1 MALLRYAAADVL
13 RSRRRTLTA
22 ILGVLLAVTFIAGT
36 FIAIDSS
43 TRATLDGILANYPT
57 DIQFQASFG
66 NATQVR
72 EAVEAIPGI
81 ARVSM
86 SRTAQFNEIESTSAG
101 GRVGVYAQVVGVE
114 PDRLPSFLDGL
125 TMTAGS
131 LSLPRGTAA
140 LSEDLARQA
149 NVTQGGTATF
159 AYRSYNITGNETIT
173 RLNVTVGG
181 LFRPPS
187 SFGSPIGGPFYGSGT
202 ALVGIE
208 DVSWYEQ
215 QLGVLYGG
223 NFLAGEI
230 RIVRDRLLDPY
241 DLAASQRNLARLD
254 RQIDGVLVPFQGRV
268 TIDYVGTAIAN
279 FATVITVQR
288 IIYLALSTP
297 VLLLGVYLGAI
308 GVDLGHAERR
318 RELAVLKTRGAT
330 PRQLVGLLLVEASLG
345 GAIAAIVGLVAGV
358 GLSRLLLT
366 FVSPF
371 STPTA
376 PRYEVVVLTP
386 STVVIVT
393 ILSVIFMAITSIRS
407 ARRTA
412 RIPIVETLRYYAPGE
427 ARIQYRPWVDI
438 LLITLA
444 VVTYGMVLYARTN
457 PQDFFTFLI
466 GALFF
471 IVLPFTPIFLIV
483 GTTRLLTRAT
493 GRVYEWTARVCKPF
507 AKNLYY
513 VISRNLRRNPRR
525 SANVAVIIA
534 LGIAF
539 GMFILVTFSS
549 QLAYQERQVR
559 ASVGADVALDAP
571 PSNATFAANLS
582 ALPEVGGVTLLRTVP
597 GSVPYC
603 CAGVYAL
610 DPATFFAVTNP
621 EPWYFSGGG
630 GAEAARQV
638 LAIPGQVLVTE
649 AYLRNAYLAVGDR
662 LRLEGSVY
670 NGMNYTGTVIVNTT
684 IGGTVRGLP
693 GTTYYGFGMPQT
705 IYGSLDTMGPL
716 LDGQPYRGY
725 GADRFLIALRANA
738 DWRAAKA
745 DIVALGASNVQV
757 AAEQIE
763 QLRSN
768 PVFRAFFGF
777 IELEMAF
784 MVVILTAGLGII
796 LYAATL
802 ERDVELAA
810 IRARGASGWQTAGLL
825 IGEATSIMLIGLI
838 VGTGIGILAAY
849 LSTTFIAAG
858 PGTAGESL
866 VPVLFV
872 LPPEALLLLVFAP
885 AAMLLTSFAV
895 TIRVA
900 RMDIARVLKLRGG

>member
-1 MALLRYAAADVL
+1 MALLRYAVADVL
-13 RSRRRTLTA
+13 RSRRRTVTA

-43 TRATLDGILANYPT
+43 TRATLDGILSSYSA
-57 DIQFQASFG
+57 DIQFQALPG
-66 NATQVR
+66 NATQMR
-72 EAVEAIPGI
+72 EAVEAIPGVNS
-81 ARVSM
+81 AAAWRY
-86 SRTAQFNEIESTSAG
+86 AQFSELESVSSAG
-101 GRVGVYAQVVGVE
+101 STYAQALGVE
-114 PDRLPSFLDGL
+114 PGHFPSILNGM
-125 TMTAGS
+125 TITAGS
-131 LSLPRGTAA
+131 LSLPRGTIA
-140 LSEDLARQA
+140 LSEDAARQ
-149 NVTQGGTATF
+149 
-159 AYRSYNITGNETIT
+159 
-173 RLNVTVGG
+173 LNVTVGG
-181 LFRPPS
+181 TASFLFRS
-187 SFGSPIGGPFYGSGT
+187 YDATGNQTVTRLNVTIGGVFRIPASSGYVFYAPATS
-202 ALVGIE
+202 LVHIG
-208 DVSWYEQ
+208 DVGWYEQ
-215 QLGVLYGG
+215 QLGIPYGG
-223 NFLAGEI
+223 NSVQGEI
-230 RIVRDRLLDPY
+230 QVNRDRFLDPY

-254 RQIDGVLVPFQGRV
+254 RQVNEVLAPFQGQV
-268 TIDYVGTAIAN
+268 TIDNVANAINN
-279 FATVITVQR
+279 FATIITIQR

-297 VLLLGVYLGAI
+297 VLLLGVSLGAI

-330 PRQLVGLLLVEASLG
+330 PRQLVGLLLVEAALG

-371 STPTA
+371 SAPTA

-427 ARIQYRPWVDI
+427 TRIQYRPWVDI

-444 VVTYGMVLYARTN
+444 IVTYGMVLYTRAN
-457 PQDFFTFLI
+457 QQDLFTFLI
-466 GALFF
+466 GALFS
-471 IVLPFTPIFLIV
+471 IILPFTPIFLIV
-483 GTTRLLTRAT
+483 GTTRLLTRST

-513 VISRNLRRNPRR
+513 VISKNLRRNPRR

-549 QLAYQERQVR
+549 QLAYQERQGR
-559 ASVGADVALDAP
+559 AAVGADLALDAP
-571 PSNATFAANLS
+571 PLDSAFAANLT
-582 ALPEVGGVTLLRTVP
+582 ALPEVAGVTRVMNVP
-597 GSVPYC
+597 ASPPYYY
-603 CAGVYAL
+603 ANVYAL
-610 DPATFFAVTNP
+610 DPATYFAVTNP
-621 EPWYFSGGG
+621 EPWYFRGIGPD
-630 GAEAARQV
+630 AARQV
-638 LAIPGQVLVTE
+638 LATPGQVLVTE
-649 AYLRNAYLAVGDR
+649 TYLQDAFLAVGDR
-662 LRLEGSVY
+662 LRFEAPVY
-670 NGMNYTGTVIVNTT
+670 NGTNYTGTVVVNTT

-693 GTTYYGFGMPQT
+693 GTTYYAFGLPSA
-705 IYGSLDTMGPL
+705 IYGSVDTFGPL
-716 LDGQPYRGY
+716 LGPQPSPPPVPGY
-725 GADRFLIALRANA
+725 GGQRFLVALRAGT
-738 DWRAAKA
+738 DWRTAKA
-745 DIVALGASNVQV
+745 DILALGASGVSV
-757 AAEQIE
+757 AAEQID

-784 MVVILTAGLGII
+784 MVVILTAGLGVI

-825 IGEATSIMLIGLI
+825 IGEAASIMLIGLL
-838 VGTGIGILAAY
+838 VGAGIGTLAAF
-849 LSTTFIAAG
+849 LSTSFISAG

-866 VPVLFV
+866 VPVLFIF
-872 LPPEALLLLVFAP
+872 PPEALLLLVLAP

-895 TIRVA
+895 TFRIT
-900 RMDIARVLKLRGG
+900 RMDIGRVLKLRGG

>member
-1 MALLRYAAADVL
+1 MALLRYAVADVL

-43 TRATLDGILANYPT
+43 TRATLDGILSSYSA
-57 DIQFQASFG
+57 DIQFQALPG
-66 NATQVR
+66 NATQMR
-72 EAVEAIPGI
+72 EAVEAIPGVNS
-81 ARVSM
+81 AAAWRY
-86 SRTAQFNEIESTSAG
+86 AQFSELESVSSAG
-101 GRVGVYAQVVGVE
+101 STYAQALGVE
-114 PDRLPSFLDGL
+114 PGHLPSILNGM
-125 TMTAGS
+125 TITAGS
-131 LSLPRGTAA
+131 LSLPRGTIA
-140 LSEDLARQA
+140 LSEDAARQ
-149 NVTQGGTATF
+149 
-159 AYRSYNITGNETIT
+159 
-173 RLNVTVGG
+173 LNVTVGG
-181 LFRPPS
+181 TASFLFRS
-187 SFGSPIGGPFYGSGT
+187 YDATGNQTVTRLNVTIGGVFRIPASSGYVFYAPATS
-202 ALVGIE
+202 LVHIG
-208 DVSWYEQ
+208 DVGWYEQ
-215 QLGVLYGG
+215 QLGIPYGG
-223 NFLAGEI
+223 NSVQGEI
-230 RIVRDRLLDPY
+230 QVNRDRFLDPY

-254 RQIDGVLVPFQGRV
+254 RQVNEVLAPFQGQV
-268 TIDYVGTAIAN
+268 TIDNVANAINN
-279 FATVITVQR
+279 FATIITIQR

-330 PRQLVGLLLVEASLG
+330 PRQLVGLLLVEAALG

-386 STVVIVT
+386 STIITVT

-412 RIPIVETLRYYAPGE
+412 RVAIVETLRYYAPGE
-427 ARIQYRPWVDI
+427 TRIQYRPWVDI
-438 LLITLA
+438 LLIALA
-444 VVTYGMVLYARTN
+444 VTTYGMVLYTQAN
-457 PQDFFTFLI
+457 PRDFFTFLI

-471 IVLPFTPIFLIV
+471 IILPFTPIFLIV
-483 GTTRLLTRAT
+483 GTTRLLTRST

-539 GMFILVTFSS
+539 GIFILVTFSS
-549 QLAYQERQVR
+549 QLAYQERQAR
-559 ASVGADVALDAP
+559 ASVGADVSIDSPPLD
-571 PSNATFAANLS
+571 SGFAANLTT
-582 ALPEVGGVTLLRTVP
+582 LPEVAGVTRVLNVP
-597 GSVPYC
+597 VSPPYYY
-603 CAGVYAL
+603 ANVYAL

-621 EPWYFSGGG
+621 EPWYFRGIGP
-630 GAEAARQV
+630 EAARQV
-638 LAIPGQVLVTE
+638 LATPGQVLVTE
-649 AYLRNAYLAVGDR
+649 TYLQNAFVAIGDR
-662 LRLEGSVY
+662 LRFETSIY
-670 NGMNYTGTVIVNTT
+670 NGTNYTGTAIVNTT

-693 GTTYYGFGMPQT
+693 GTTYYGFGMPSA
-705 IYGSLDTMGPL
+705 IYGSAETFGPL
-716 LDGQPYRGY
+716 LSPQPSPPGPPLPGY
-725 GADRFLIALRANA
+725 GGQRFLVALRSGA
-738 DWRAAKA
+738 DWRTAKA
-745 DIVALGASNVQV
+745 DIIALGASGVLV

-784 MVVILTAGLGII
+784 MVVILTAGLGVI

-825 IGEATSIMLIGLI
+825 IGEAASIMLIGLI
-838 VGTGIGILAAY
+838 VGAGIGSLAAF
-849 LSTTFIAAG
+849 LSTSFISAG

-866 VPVLFV
+866 VPVLFIF
-872 LPPEALLLLVFAP
+872 PPEALVLLVLAP

-895 TIRVA
+895 TFRIA
-900 RMDIARVLKLRGG
+900 RMDIGRVLKLRGG

>member
-1 MALLRYAAADVL
+1 
-13 RSRRRTLTA
+13 
-22 ILGVLLAVTFIAGT
+22 
-36 FIAIDSS
+36 
-43 TRATLDGILANYPT
+43 
-57 DIQFQASFG
+57 
-66 NATQVR
+66 
-72 EAVEAIPGI
+72 
-81 ARVSM
+81 
-86 SRTAQFNEIESTSAG
+86 
-101 GRVGVYAQVVGVE
+101 
-114 PDRLPSFLDGL
+114 
-125 TMTAGS
+125 MTAGS

-223 NFLAGEI
+223 NFLSGEI
-230 RIVRDRLLDPY
+230 RIVRDRLLAPY

-330 PRQLVGLLLVEASLG
+330 PRQLVGLLLVEAALG
-345 GAIAAIVGLVAGV
+345 GAIAAIVGLLAGV

-393 ILSVIFMAITSIRS
+393 ILSVTFMAITSIRS

-427 ARIQYRPWVDI
+427 TRIQYRPWVDI

-444 VVTYGMVLYARTN
+444 AVTYGM
-457 PQDFFTFLI
+457 FL
-466 GALFF
+466 
-471 IVLPFTPIFLIV
+471 
-483 GTTRLLTRAT
+483 
-493 GRVYEWTARVCKPF
+493 
-507 AKNLYY
+507 
-513 VISRNLRRNPRR
+513 
-525 SANVAVIIA
+525 
-534 LGIAF
+534 
-539 GMFILVTFSS
+539 LVTFSS

-571 PSNATFAANLS
+571 PSNATFAANLR
-582 ALPEVGGVTLLRTVP
+582 ALPEVGGVTRVQTVP
-597 GSVPYC
+597 GSIPYC

-638 LAIPGQVLVTE
+638 LATPGQVLVTE
-649 AYLRNAYLAVGDR
+649 KYLQDAFLAVGDR
-662 LRLEGSVY
+662 LRFEASVY
-670 NGMNYTGTVIVNTT
+670 NGTNYTGMVIVNTT

-693 GTTYYGFGMPQT
+693 GTTYYGFGMPQAV
-705 IYGSLDTMGPL
+705 YGSLDTMGPL
-716 LDGQPYRGY
+716 LEGQPYRGY
-725 GADRFLIALRANA
+725 GGDRFLDR
-738 DWRAAKA
+738 
-745 DIVALGASNVQV
+745 
-757 AAEQIE
+757 
-763 QLRSN
+763 
-768 PVFRAFFGF
+768 
-777 IELEMAF
+777 
-784 MVVILTAGLGII
+784 
-796 LYAATL
+796 
-802 ERDVELAA
+802 
-810 IRARGASGWQTAGLL
+810 
-825 IGEATSIMLIGLI
+825 
-838 VGTGIGILAAY
+838 
-849 LSTTFIAAG
+849 
-858 PGTAGESL
+858 
-866 VPVLFV
+866 
-872 LPPEALLLLVFAP
+872 
-885 AAMLLTSFAV
+885 
-895 TIRVA
+895 RVY
-900 RMDIARVLKLRGG
+900 

>member
-1 MALLRYAAADVL
+1 MALLRYAVADVL

-22 ILGVLLAVTFIAGT
+22 ILGVLLAVTFVAGT

-43 TRATLDGILANYPT
+43 TRATLDGILAGNQT
-57 DIQFQASFG
+57 DIAFLARMG
-66 NATQVR
+66 NATLMR

-81 ARVSM
+81 DRAAVTRSASFGEM
-86 SRTAQFNEIESTSAG
+86 ESASTKGST
-101 GRVGVYAQVVGVE
+101 YAQVVGIE
-114 PDRLPSFLDGL
+114 PAHLPSSLDGM
-125 TMTAGS
+125 TITAGS
-131 LSLPRGTAA
+131 LSLPRGTVA
-140 LSEDLARQA
+140 LSEVLA
-149 NVTQGGTATF
+149 TQ
-159 AYRSYNITGNETIT
+159 
-173 RLNVTVGG
+173 LNVTVGG
-181 LFRPPS
+181 SAAFVFRTYNYTGNETVTRVPVTVGGVFRIPSISGPYYYYPPTTS
-187 SFGSPIGGPFYGSGT
+187 LIQIG
-202 ALVGIE
+202 
-208 DVSWYEQ
+208 DVDWYEQ
-215 QLGVLYGG
+215 RLDVYGG
-223 NFLAGEI
+223 NFVSGEI
-230 RIVRDRLLDPY
+230 RIDRDRFLDPY
-241 DLAASQRNLARLD
+241 DLATSQRNLARLD
-254 RQIDGVLVPFQGRV
+254 RQIDQVLAPYQGQV
-268 TIDYVGTAIAN
+268 TFDYVASAISN
-279 FATVITVQR
+279 FANTITIQR
-288 IIYLALSTP
+288 VIYLALSTP
-297 VLLLGVYLGAI
+297 VLLLGIYLGAI

-330 PRQLVGLLLVEASLG
+330 PRQLIGLLLVEAALG

-358 GLSRLLLT
+358 GLSRLLLS

-386 STVVIVT
+386 STIVIVT

-407 ARRTA
+407 ARRTV
-412 RIPIVETLRYYAPGE
+412 RVPIVETLRYYAPGE
-427 ARIQYRPWVDI
+427 TRIQYRPWIDI
-438 LLITLA
+438 FLVTLA
-444 VVTYGMVLYARTN
+444 VATYGIVLYTRST
-457 PQDFFTFLI
+457 PGDLFTFLI
-466 GALFF
+466 GAIFF
-471 IVLPFTPIFLIV
+471 IVLPFTPIFLII
-483 GTTRLLTRAT
+483 GTTRLLTRST
-493 GRVYEWTARVCKPF
+493 GRVYEWMARVCKPF

-559 ASVGADVALDAP
+559 ASIGADVSIDNAP
-571 PSNATFAANLS
+571 SSSTFAANLS
-582 ALPEVGGVTLLRTVP
+582 ALLEVAGVTRVLTVP
-597 GSVPYC
+597 TSPPYSY
-603 CAGVYAL
+603 ASVYAL

-621 EPWYFSGGG
+621 EPWYFRGIGPD
-630 GAEAARQV
+630 AARQV
-638 LAIPGQVLVTE
+638 LATPGQVLVTE
-649 AYLRNAYLAVGDR
+649 AYLQSAFLAVGDR
-662 LRLEGSVY
+662 VVFDAPVY
-670 NGMNYTGTVIVNTT
+670 NGTNYTGTVPLNTT

-693 GTTYYGFGMPQT
+693 GTGGGYISFGMPNT
-705 IYGSLDTMGPL
+705 IYGSIETFGPL
-716 LDGQPYRGY
+716 LTAPPSNPPGFPYG
-725 GADRFLIALRANA
+725 GERFLVALRPGA

-745 DIVALGASNVQV
+745 DIIALGASNVLV

-784 MVVILTAGLGII
+784 MVVILTAGLGVI

-825 IGEATSIMLIGLI
+825 IGEAASIMLIGLL
-838 VGTGIGILAAY
+838 VGTGIGTLAAY
-849 LSTTFIAAG
+849 LSTSFISAG
-858 PGTAGESL
+858 PGTGGEAL
-866 VPVLFV
+866 VPVLFIF
-872 LPPEALLLLVFAP
+872 PPEALLLLVLAP

-900 RMDIARVLKLRGG
+900 RMDIGRVLKLRGG

>member
-43 TRATLDGILANYPT
+43 TRATLEGILANYPT
-57 DIQFQASFG
+57 DIQFQASWV

-72 EAVEAIPGI
+72 EAVESIPGI
-81 ARVSM
+81 VGVAPWRN
-86 SRTAQFNEIESTSAG
+86 AQFSEIESTLVG
-101 GRVGVYAQVVGVE
+101 GPVSVYAQVVGIE

-125 TMTAGS
+125 TVTAGS
-131 LSLPRGTAA
+131 LSIPRGTVA
-140 LSEDLARQA
+140 LSEDLASQV
-149 NVTQGGTATF
+149 NVTLGGTATF
-159 AYRSYNITGNETIT
+159 ACRSCNISGNGTS

-187 SFGSPIGGPFYGSGT
+187 GTGGPIGVPFYTPST
-202 ALVGIE
+202 ALVGIG

-215 QLGVLYGG
+215 QLGIPVSS
-223 NFLAGEI
+223 NFMAGEI
-230 RIVRDRLLDPY
+230 RIDRDRLLDPY
-241 DLAASQRNLARLD
+241 DLTASQRNLARLD
-254 RQIDGVLVPFQGRV
+254 RQINEVLSPFQGQV
-268 TIDYVGTAIAN
+268 TIDYVGSAISN
-279 FATVITVQR
+279 FATVITIQR

-297 VLLLGVYLGAI
+297 VLLLGIYLGAI

-330 PRQLVGLLLVEASLG
+330 PRQLVGLLLVEAALG
-345 GAIAAIVGLVAGV
+345 GAIAAVVGLLAGV

-371 STPTA
+371 SAATA
-376 PRYEVVVLTP
+376 PRYDVVVLTP

-393 ILSVIFMAITSIRS
+393 VLAVIFMAITSIRS

-412 RIPIVETLRYYAPGE
+412 RVPIVETLRYYAPGE
-427 ARIQYRPWVDI
+427 TRIQYRPWVDI

-444 VVTYGMVLYARTN
+444 VVTYGMVLYARSN

-471 IVLPFTPIFLIV
+471 IILPFTPIFLIV
-483 GTTRLLTRAT
+483 GTTRLLTRST

-549 QLAYQERQVR
+549 QLAYQERQAR
-559 ASVGADVALDAP
+559 AAVGADLALDAP
-571 PSNATFAANLS
+571 TSNSTFAANLS
-582 ALPEVGGVTLLRTVP
+582 AVPEVAGVTRVQSVP
-597 GSVPYC
+597 VSPPYC

-621 EPWYFSGGG
+621 EPWYFGAGG

-638 LAIPGQVLVTE
+638 LATPGQVLVTE
-649 AYLRNAYLAVGDR
+649 TYLRNAYLAVGDR
-662 LRLEGSVY
+662 LRFDGSVFNGTTY
-670 NGMNYTGTVIVNTT
+670 NTVTVNTT

-693 GTTYYGFGMPQT
+693 GTIYYRFGMPQT

-716 LDGQPYRGY
+716 LAGEPYRGY
-725 GADRFLIALRANA
+725 GADRFLVALRASA
-738 DWRAAKA
+738 DWRAAKTH
-745 DIVALGASNVQV
+745 IVALGASNVQV

-784 MVVILTAGLGII
+784 MVVILTAGLGVI

-825 IGEATSIMLIGLI
+825 IGEAASIMLIGLI
-838 VGTGIGILAAY
+838 VGTGIGVLAAY
-849 LSTTFIAAG
+849 LSTSFIAAG
-858 PGTAGESL
+858 PGSAGESL
-866 VPVLFV
+866 VPLLFV
-872 LPPEALLLLVFAP
+872 LPPEALLLLVLAP

>member
-330 PRQLVGLLLVEASLG
+330 PRQLVGLLLVEAALG
-345 GAIAAIVGLVAGV
+345 GAIAAIVGLLAGV

-393 ILSVIFMAITSIRS
+393 ILSVAFMAITSIRS

-427 ARIQYRPWVDI
+427 TRIQYRPWVDI

-444 VVTYGMVLYARTN
+444 AVTYGMVLYARTN

-471 IVLPFTPIFLIV
+471 IVLPFTPIFLII

-493 GRVYEWTARVCKPF
+493 GRIYEWTARVCKPF

-571 PSNATFAANLS
+571 PSNATFAANLR
-582 ALPEVGGVTLLRTVP
+582 ALPEVGGVTRVQTVP
-597 GSVPYC
+597 GSIPYC

-638 LAIPGQVLVTE
+638 LATPGQVLVTE
-649 AYLRNAYLAVGDR
+649 KYLQDAFLAVGDR
-662 LRLEGSVY
+662 LRFEASVY
-670 NGMNYTGTVIVNTT
+670 NGTNYTGMVIVNTT

-693 GTTYYGFGMPQT
+693 GTTYYGFGMPQAV
-705 IYGSLDTMGPL
+705 YGSLDTMGPL
-716 LDGQPYRGY
+716 LEGQPYRGY
-725 GADRFLIALRANA
+725 GGDRFLVALRADA
-738 DWRAAKA
+738 DWQAAKA
-745 DIVALGASNVQV
+745 DIAALGASNVQV

-784 MVVILTAGLGII
+784 MVVILTAGLGVI

-838 VGTGIGILAAY
+838 VGTGIGILAAF
-849 LSTTFIAAG
+849 LSTSFIAAG

-895 TIRVA
+895 TIRIA

>member
-1 MALLRYAAADVL
+1 VALLRYAAADVL

-22 ILGVLLAVTFIAGT
+22 VLGVLLAVTFIAGT

-43 TRATLDGILANYPT
+43 TRATLDGILANYPA
-57 DIQFQASFG
+57 DIQFQAEPG

-81 ARVSM
+81 VRAATWRN
-86 SRTAQFNEIESTSAG
+86 AQFSEMESASSG
-101 GRVGVYAQVVGVE
+101 GRTYAQVVGIE
-114 PDRLPSFLDGL
+114 PIRLPSFLDGI
-125 TMTAGS
+125 TVTAGG
-131 LSLPRGTAA
+131 LSLPRGTVA
-140 LSEDLARQA
+140 LSEDLARQV
-149 NVTQGGTATF
+149 NVTMGGTATF
-159 AYRSYNITGNETIT
+159 VYRTYNITGNETLT
-173 RLNVTVGG
+173 RLDVTVGG
-181 LFRPPS
+181 LFRNPYT
-187 SFGSPIGGPFYGSGT
+187 GGGPFYAPST
-202 ALVGIE
+202 ALVQTQ
-208 DVSWYEQ
+208 DVDWYEQ
-215 QLGVLYGG
+215 QLGVISYGG
-223 NFLAGEI
+223 NSIGGEI
-230 RIVRDRLLDPY
+230 RIDRDRLLDPY
-241 DLAASQRNLARLD
+241 DLAASQRNLARLE
-254 RQIDGVLVPFQGRV
+254 RQVNEVLAPFQGRV
-268 TIDYVGTAIAN
+268 TIDYVGNAIGSFATAI
-279 FATVITVQR
+279 TIQR

-330 PRQLVGLLLVEASLG
+330 PRQLVGLLLVEAALG
-345 GAIAAIVGLVAGV
+345 GAIAAIVGLFAGV

-376 PRYEVVVLTP
+376 PRYEVIVLTP

-393 ILSVIFMAITSIRS
+393 ILSVIFMGITSIRS

-427 ARIQYRPWVDI
+427 TRIQYRPWVDI

-444 VVTYGMVLYARTN
+444 IVTYGMVLYTRTS
-457 PQDFFTFLI
+457 PPDFFTFLI
-466 GALFF
+466 GALSF
-471 IVLPFTPIFLIV
+471 IILPFTPIFLIV
-483 GTTRLLTRAT
+483 GTTRLLTRST

-549 QLAYQERQVR
+549 QLAYQERQAR
-559 ASVGADVALDAP
+559 AAVGADLALDAP
-571 PSNATFAANLS
+571 TSNSTFAANLS
-582 ALPEVGGVTLLRTVP
+582 AVPEVAGVTRVQSVP
-597 GSVPYC
+597 VSPPYC

-621 EPWYFSGGG
+621 EPWYFGAGG

-638 LAIPGQVLVTE
+638 LATPGQVLVTE
-649 AYLRNAYLAVGDR
+649 TYLRNAYLAVGDR
-662 LRLEGSVY
+662 LRFDGSVFNGTTY
-670 NGMNYTGTVIVNTT
+670 NTVTVNTT

-693 GTTYYGFGMPQT
+693 GTIYYRFGMPQT

-716 LDGQPYRGY
+716 LAGEPYRGY
-725 GADRFLIALRANA
+725 GADRFLVALRASA
-738 DWRAAKA
+738 DWRAAKTH
-745 DIVALGASNVQV
+745 IVALGASNVQV

-784 MVVILTAGLGII
+784 MVVILTAGLGVI

-825 IGEATSIMLIGLI
+825 IGEAASIMLIGLI
-838 VGTGIGILAAY
+838 VGTGIGVLAAY
-849 LSTTFIAAG
+849 LSTSFIAAG
-858 PGTAGESL
+858 PGSAGESL
-866 VPVLFV
+866 VPLLFV
-872 LPPEALLLLVFAP
+872 LPPEALLLLVLAP

>member
-1 MALLRYAAADVL
+1 VALLRYAAADVF

-22 ILGVLLAVTFIAGT
+22 VLGVLLAVTFIAGT

-43 TRATLDGILANYPT
+43 TRATLDGILANYPA
-57 DIQFQASFG
+57 DIQFQAGPG
-66 NATQVR
+66 NATQIR

-81 ARVSM
+81 VRVATW
-86 SRTAQFNEIESTSAG
+86 RNAQFSEMESASSG
-101 GRVGVYAQVVGVE
+101 GRTYAQVVGIE
-114 PDRLPSFLDGL
+114 PDRPPSFLDGI
-125 TMTAGS
+125 TVTAGS
-131 LSLPRGTAA
+131 LSLPRGTVA
-140 LSEDLARQA
+140 LSEDLAKQV
-149 NVTQGGTATF
+149 NVTMGGTAAF
-159 AYRSYNITGNETIT
+159 VYRSYNITGNETLT
-173 RLNVTVGG
+173 RLDVTVGG
-181 LFRPPS
+181 LFRNPYT
-187 SFGSPIGGPFYGSGT
+187 GQGPFYAPAT
-202 ALVGIE
+202 ALVQIR
-208 DVSWYEQ
+208 DVDWYEQ
-215 QLGVLYGG
+215 QLGVVSYGG
-223 NFLAGEI
+223 NSIGGEI
-230 RIVRDRLLDPY
+230 RIYRDRLLDPY

-254 RQIDGVLVPFQGRV
+254 RQIDEVLAPFQGHV
-268 TIDYVGTAIAN
+268 TIDYVGNAISN
-279 FATVITVQR
+279 FATTITIQR

-393 ILSVIFMAITSIRS
+393 ILSVTFMAITSIRS

-559 ASVGADVALDAP
+559 SSVGADVALDAP

-784 MVVILTAGLGII
+784 MVVILTAGLGVI

>member
-22 ILGVLLAVTFIAGT
+22 VLGVLLAVTFIAGT

-43 TRATLDGILANYPT
+43 TRATLDGILANYPA
-57 DIQFQASFG
+57 DIQFQAQPG
-66 NATQVR
+66 NATQIR

-81 ARVSM
+81 VRVATW
-86 SRTAQFNEIESTSAG
+86 RNAQFSEMESASSG
-101 GRVGVYAQVVGVE
+101 GRTYAQVIGVE
-114 PDRLPSFLDGL
+114 PDRPPSFLNGI
-125 TMTAGS
+125 TITAGS
-131 LSLPRGTAA
+131 LLLPRGTVA
-140 LSEDLARQA
+140 LSEDLAKQV
-149 NVTQGGTATF
+149 NVTLGGTAAF
-159 AYRSYNITGNETIT
+159 VYRSYNITGNETLT
-173 RLNVTVGG
+173 RLDVTVGG
-181 LFRPPS
+181 LFRNPYA
-187 SFGSPIGGPFYGSGT
+187 GQGPFYAPAT
-202 ALVGIE
+202 ALVQIRNV
-208 DVSWYEQ
+208 DWYEQ
-215 QLGVLYGG
+215 QLGVVSYGG
-223 NFLAGEI
+223 NSIGGEI
-230 RIVRDRLLDPY
+230 RIDRDRLLDPY

-254 RQIDGVLVPFQGRV
+254 RQIDGVLAPFQGRV
-268 TIDYVGTAIAN
+268 TIDYVGTAIGN
-279 FATVITVQR
+279 FATTITIQR

-297 VLLLGVYLGAI
+297 VLLLGIYLGAI

-330 PRQLVGLLLVEASLG
+330 PRQLIGLLLVEAALG

-371 STPTA
+371 TAATA
-376 PRYEVVVLTP
+376 PRYDVVVLTP

-393 ILSVIFMAITSIRS
+393 VLAVIFMAITSIRS

-412 RIPIVETLRYYAPGE
+412 RVPIVETLRYYAPGE
-427 ARIQYRPWVDI
+427 TRIQYRPWIDI
-438 LLITLA
+438 LLISLA
-444 VVTYGMVLYARTN
+444 IVTYGMVLYARSN

-471 IVLPFTPIFLIV
+471 IMLPFTPIFLIV
-483 GTTRLLTRAT
+483 GTTRLLTRST

-549 QLAYQERQVR
+549 QLAYQERQAR
-559 ASVGADVALDAP
+559 AAVGADVSLDAS
-571 PSNATFAANLS
+571 PSNAMFAANLS
-582 ALPEVGGVTLLRTVP
+582 AVPEVAGVTRVQNVP
-597 GSVPYC
+597 VSPPYC

-610 DPATFFAVTNP
+610 DPATYFAVTNP
-621 EPWYFSGGG
+621 EPWYFGAGG
-630 GAEAARQV
+630 GAEAAQEV
-638 LAIPGQVLVTE
+638 LATPGQVLVTE
-649 AYLRNAYLAVGDR
+649 TYLRNAYLAVGDR
-662 LRLEGSVY
+662 LRFEGSVY
-670 NGMNYTGTVIVNTT
+670 DGTTYNSVTLNTT

-693 GTTYYGFGMPQT
+693 GTSYYGFGMPLAV
-705 IYGSLDTMGPL
+705 YGSLDTMGPL
-716 LDGQPYRGY
+716 LAGEYPRY
-725 GADRFLIALRANA
+725 GGDRFLVALRANA
-738 DWRAAKA
+738 DWRAAKTN
-745 DIVALGASNVQV
+745 IVALGASNVQV

-784 MVVILTAGLGII
+784 MVVILTAGLGVI

-825 IGEATSIMLIGLI
+825 IGEAASIMLIGLI

-849 LSTTFIAAG
+849 LSTSVIAAG

-866 VPVLFV
+866 VPNLFIFP
-872 LPPEALLLLVFAP
+872 LEALLLLVLAP
-885 AAMLLTSFAV
+885 VAMLLTSFAV
-895 TIRVA
+895 TIRIA

>member
-1 MALLRYAAADVL
+1 
-13 RSRRRTLTA
+13 
-22 ILGVLLAVTFIAGT
+22 
-36 FIAIDSS
+36 
-43 TRATLDGILANYPT
+43 
-57 DIQFQASFG
+57 
-66 NATQVR
+66 
-72 EAVEAIPGI
+72 
-81 ARVSM
+81 
-86 SRTAQFNEIESTSAG
+86 
-101 GRVGVYAQVVGVE
+101 
-114 PDRLPSFLDGL
+114 
-125 TMTAGS
+125 MTAGS

-187 SFGSPIGGPFYGSGT
+187 SFGSPIGGPFSVSGT

-223 NFLAGEI
+223 NSPAEEF
-230 RIVRDRLLDPY
+230 RLVGDGLPAPS
-241 DLAASQRNLARLD
+241 DLAASQRTLARLD

-330 PRQLVGLLLVEASLG
+330 PRQLVGLLLVEAALG
-345 GAIAAIVGLVAGV
+345 GAIAAIVGLFAGV

-376 PRYEVVVLTP
+376 PRYEVIVLTP
-386 STVVIVT
+386 S
-393 ILSVIFMAITSIRS
+393 
-407 ARRTA
+407 
-412 RIPIVETLRYYAPGE
+412 
-427 ARIQYRPWVDI
+427 
-438 LLITLA
+438 
-444 VVTYGMVLYARTN
+444 
-457 PQDFFTFLI
+457 
-466 GALFF
+466 
-471 IVLPFTPIFLIV
+471 IFLIV
-483 GTTRLLTRAT
+483 GTTRLLTRST

-549 QLAYQERQVR
+549 QLAYQERQAR
-559 ASVGADVALDAP
+559 ATIGADISVDSPPLD
-571 PSNATFAANLS
+571 SGFSANLT
-582 ALPEVGGVTLLRTVP
+582 ALPEVAGATRVL
-597 GSVPYC
+597 SVGASPPYYY
-603 CAGVYAL
+603 ASVYAL

-621 EPWYFSGGG
+621 EPWYFREIGPD
-630 GAEAARQV
+630 AARQI
-638 LAIPGQVLVTE
+638 LATPGQVLVTE
-649 AYLRNAYLAVGDR
+649 TYLQNAFLAVGDGIP
-662 LRLEGSVY
+662 LQASVF
-670 NGMNYTGTVIVNTT
+670 NGNDYTTVTVNTT

-693 GTTYYGFGMPQT
+693 GTAYYGFGLPNA
-705 IYGSLDTMGPL
+705 IYGSAETFGPL
-716 LDGQPYRGY
+716 LGSDNTGSPQIPRSEERY
-725 GADRFLIALRANA
+725 LVALRAGA
-738 DWRAAKA
+738 DWRTAKA
-745 DIVALGASNVQV
+745 DITALGASSVSV

-784 MVVILTAGLGII
+784 MVVILTAGLGVI

-825 IGEATSIMLIGLI
+825 IGEASSIMLIGLI
-838 VGTGIGILAAY
+838 VGTGIGVLTAY
-849 LSTTFIAAG
+849 LSTTLISAG
-858 PGTAGESL
+858 PGTAGEGPL
-866 VPVLFV
+866 PRLFT
-872 LPPEALLLLVFAP
+872 LSIQGLLLLFPAP